1 MEGVATYRAILVMAQ
16 GVTSMQHATPPL
28 ALTDDQLATVLRAAE
43 PLPPRDRT
51 AFFAAVAQVLAGQA
65 VLGDGIVGRTCSEL
79 RRRFMTSPP
88 KVPRHEPRCRAVAPM
103 ASERAPKADVESSS
117 GRAKFHRCP
126 AGKITS
132 R

>member
-65 VLGDGIVGRTCSEL
+65 VLGDGIVGRTCREL
-79 RRRFMTSPP
+79 QRLMTSPP
-88 KVPRHEPRCRAVAPM
+88 EVPRHQPRWSSRRRNAVRQ
-103 ASERAPKADVESSS
+103 ERHSSAARRVIRVS
-117 GRAKFHRCP
+117 
-126 AGKITS
+126 
-132 R
+132 